1 MDMRSKP
8 NILFILTD
16 QQRRDSLAAY
26 GNDWIETPNFNALA
40 EGSFVFDNAYV
51 TQPVC
56 TPSRASILTGLYPQT
71 TGLIGNGISLGE
83 DTATI
88 AEMISEDY
96 LCAYYGK
103 WHLGDDVI
111 PQHGFED
118 WLSIEDWRI
127 GSGVTS
133 RKEHRFRE
141 ADYNTWL
148 RENGVVPP
156 EDKSYEAWVATA
168 DLPEELT
175 QASYLGNEA
184 SRFIHEHP
192 ESPHGD
198 RPFMLFTC
206 FFEPHPPY
214 TGPLNDMYDP
224 ALLPV
229 GPAFLQAPDDGS
241 LVNRLR
247 AEHYLSGGLNPLG
260 VEGGDFHDTSTEE
273 GWRKLRAQYFANVT
287 LVDRNVGRILR
298 ALEESG
304 QADNTIIVF
313 TSEHGEMAGD
323 HGMMEK
329 RTMYEEATRVPLMV
343 RIPWLSGEPKMIDGS
358 VSLVDLVPTLLDL
371 VGDPIPAH
379 IEGKSLLPV
388 LEGKTTL
395 YDDDVFLQWNGYGD
409 RNLGSPAINRMVT
422 APWRSVV
429 TGDRWK
435 LNLSAADQCE
445 LYDLNTDPYEMHNLF
460 DEPAHRD
467 RIRDMTARIRVW
479 MHEVGDSTP
488 LPSV

>member
-1 MDMRSKP
+1 MGSKP

-16 QQRRDSLAAY
+16 QQRHDSLAAY
-26 GNDWIETPNFNALA
+26 GNDWIETPNLNALA
-40 EGSFVFDNAYV
+40 ERSFVFDNAYV

-71 TGLIGNGISLGE
+71 TGLIGNGITLDE
-83 DTATI
+83 NTKTI
-88 AEMISEDY
+88 AEMISDDY

-111 PQHGFED
+111 PQHGFEE
-118 WLSIEDWRI
+118 WLSIEDWH
-127 GSGVTS
+127 GASGVTS
-133 RKEHRFRE
+133 RKEHRLKE
-141 ADYNTWL
+141 ADYNVWL
-148 RENGVVPP
+148 RENGVEPP
-156 EDKSYEAWVATA
+156 RGTSYERWVASA
-168 DLPEELT
+168 KLPEEAT
-175 QASYLGNEA
+175 QAGYLGNEA
-184 SRFIHEHP
+184 SRFLREHAD
-192 ESPHGD
+192 SQHGG

-214 TGPLNDMYDP
+214 TGPLNDLYDP
-224 ALLPV
+224 ASLPV
-229 GPAFLQAPDDGS
+229 GPGFLQHPDSGS

-260 VEGGDFHDTSTEE
+260 VEGGDFHDTTSEE

-287 LVDRNVGRILR
+287 LVDRNVGRILQ

-323 HGMMEK
+323 HGMLEK
-329 RTMYEEATRVPLMV
+329 RTMYEEATSVPLMV
-343 RIPWLSGEPKMIDGS
+343 YVPWLNEGPKRIEGS
-358 VSLVDLVPTLLDL
+358 VGLVDLVPTLLDL
-371 VGDPIPAH
+371 VGDPIPDH
-379 IEGKSLLPV
+379 IEGKSLLRV
-388 LEGKTTL
+388 LDGEKTL
-395 YDDDVFLQWNGYGD
+395 GDNDVFLQWNGYGD

-429 TGDRWK
+429 SGDRWK

-445 LYDLNTDPYEMHNLF
+445 LYDLNTDPYEMQNLF
-460 DEPAHRD
+460 NDPVHGD
-467 RIRDMTARIRVW
+467 RIRDMAARIRVW
-479 MHEVGDSTP
+479 MHEVGDNTP
-488 LPSV
+488 LPAV